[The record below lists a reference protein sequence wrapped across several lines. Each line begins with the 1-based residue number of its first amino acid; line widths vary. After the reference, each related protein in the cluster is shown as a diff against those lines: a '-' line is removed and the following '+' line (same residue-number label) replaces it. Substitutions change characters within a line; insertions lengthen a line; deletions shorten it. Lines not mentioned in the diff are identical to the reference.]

1 MNIIFKRGATAKLPS
16 KYGNF
21 MTTPYIE
28 LTTGLE
34 HLVLMK
40 GKWSKHDSLLVRIHS
55 SCMTGDI
62 FGSKRCDC
70 GEQLQKSMQMI
81 ENEGKGIIV
90 YLNQEGRGIGLFNKI
105 HAYQLQ
111 DEGLD
116 TIQANIALGF
126 EADER
131 DYTIASHILKD
142 LGVRKIRLI
151 TNNPDK
157 STALKSSGFQSIE
170 NIPIEMD
177 PNQYNK
183 FYLETKKNKMN
194 HLLTKV

>member
-1 MNIIFKRGATAKLPS
+1 
-16 KYGNF
+16 
-21 MTTPYIE
+21 
-28 LTTGLE
+28 
-34 HLVLMK
+34 MK